1 MSSRIPTLSDLVRAV
16 WIDGKPRHKF
26 ALGLGSLKDERPS
39 RGKHSLPV
47 FWIKAVTRM
56 KRYGF
61 DEAERRRIADGCD
74 AILSGRSFQNR
85 FENPFQ

>member
-1 MSSRIPTLSDLVRAV
+1 MVRAV

-26 ALGLGSLKDERPS
+26 VLGLGSLKDERP
-39 RGKHSLPV
+39 
-47 FWIKAVTRM
+47 
-56 KRYGF
+56 KRDGF